1 VPLHA
6 RHVVAAEGF
15 TDFGRRRARLGALLN
30 SYGTLLTPDEVIA
43 RIRVLIDDQTRL
55 MRQRAYGGDATYQRM
70 LEHGRA
76 HDLEIAG
83 RELFE
88 V

>member
-1 VPLHA
+1 
-6 RHVVAAEGF
+6 
-15 TDFGRRRARLGALLN
+15 LLD

-43 RIRVLIDDQTRL
+43 RIRVLIDDQIQL
-55 MRQRAYGGDATYQRM
+55 VRQRASAGDATYQRM